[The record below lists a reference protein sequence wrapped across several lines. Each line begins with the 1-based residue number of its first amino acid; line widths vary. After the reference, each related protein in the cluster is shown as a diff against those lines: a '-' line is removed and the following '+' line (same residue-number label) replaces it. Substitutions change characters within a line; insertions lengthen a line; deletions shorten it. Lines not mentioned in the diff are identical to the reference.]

1 MLHIKISVTLSN
13 EFMRYSNVPYSKAHG
28 ANMGPTWAL
37 SAPDGP
43 HIGPRNLAIWG
54 VCLTVMDQSLHK
66 YEWNGHLIVVITE
79 MVELLQQVGHA
90 NVHANCG

>member
-1 MLHIKISVTLSN
+1 MSRIKITVTLSN
-13 EFMRYSNVPYSKAHG
+13 EFVRYSNVPDSKVHG

-43 HIGPRNLAIWG
+43 HIGPRNLAIWS
-54 VCLTVMDQSLHK
+54 VCWTVMDQSLRK

-79 MVELLQQVGHA
+79 MELLQQVSHA